1 MKRRHT
7 KRDLTKIFK
16 ERGLRANRLLGQNFL
31 VDHNVLEFICKA
43 AGVAEGDVVFEIG
56 AGTGL
61 LTEHLARTGATVVA
75 VEIDSN
81 LFEIAHEYVG
91 DLPNVSLLCCD
102 VHGARRRINPDAE
115 AALRGAGGGAL
126 KVVSNLPYCIST
138 DLLVSLLEMERVVER
153 MVLTVQ
159 KEFADRLLAAPG
171 SRDYGPLTVLLGAHG
186 RVERLR
192 DLTPAVF
199 WPVPKVGSSV
209 VRFTRDAGKAAQIAD
224 YKRLKALAAA
234 LFSQRRKTAAA
245 VLRHARLP
253 GLAKKDVA
261 AVLAA
266 AGVDEKAR
274 ADGLTVAEVVAVSNI
289 LNSEGGAPT

>member
-31 VDHNVLEFICKA
+31 VDHNVLDFICKA
-43 AGVAEGDVVFEIG
+43 AGVAEGDIVFEIG

-61 LTEHLARTGATVVA
+61 LTEHLARMGATVVA
-75 VEIDSN
+75 VEIDTN
-81 LFEIAHEYVG
+81 LFEIAREYVG
-91 DLPNVSLLCCD
+91 DEPKVSLLCCD
-102 VHGARRRINPDAE
+102 VHGSRRRINPDAE
-115 AALRGAGGGAL
+115 AALRQAGGGAL

-138 DLLVSLLEMERVVER
+138 DLLVSLVEMERVIER

-159 KEFADRLLAAPG
+159 REFADRLLAAPG

-186 RVERLR
+186 RIERLR
-192 DLTPAVF
+192 DLAPAVF
-199 WPVPKVGSSV
+199 WPVPNVGSSV
-209 VRFTRDAGKAAQIAD
+209 VRFTRDAERAAQVAD
-224 YKRLKALAAA
+224 YKRLKAVAAA
-234 LFSQRRKTAAA
+234 LFSQRRKTAAS

-253 GLAKKDVA
+253 GLVKKDVS

-266 AGVDEKAR
+266 AGVGETAR
-274 ADGLTVAEVVAVSNI
+274 ADGLTVAQVVAVSNI
-289 LNSEGGAPT
+289 LSSGGD

>member
-159 KEFADRLLAAPG
+159 REFADRLLAAPG

-186 RVERLR
+186 RIERLR
-192 DLTPAVF
+192 DLAPAVF

-209 VRFTRDAGKAAQIAD
+209 VRFTRDAGKAEQVAD

-245 VLRHARLP
+245 EPRHARLP

-274 ADGLTVAEVVAVSNI
+274 ADGLTVAQVVAVSNI

>member
-75 VEIDSN
+75 VEIDRN

-274 ADGLTVAEVVAVSNI
+274 ADGLTVAQVVAVSNI